1 MNKAAIISILLLML
15 GVSCARAAEL
25 IGIKTDTG
33 FLLLNQDP
41 GNYFSI
47 EIQASEMPA
56 LGHFIVGKNQ
66 LQITSTLV
74 SDFLDD
80 PTAVNDARDVLEK
93 HAESEKAYIEKNV
106 VHAPL
111 ALKSHYENG
120 SLYWTAKGSKSE
132 FRVCTTLHNQTVT
145 MLSAIILDSASAE
158 AVLIMQQN
166 AWATLNFRDT
176 PWSVSEIEALSNRYR
191 SKH

>member
-56 LGHFIVGKNQ
+56 LGHFIVRKNQ

-93 HAESEKAYIEKNV
+93 KAESKKVYIKKKV
-106 VHAPL
+106 SHAPPPQ
-111 ALKSHYENG
+111 KSHYENVPL
-120 SLYWTAKGSKSE
+120 SWRAKGSKP
-132 FRVCTTLHNQTVT
+132 
-145 MLSAIILDSASAE
+145 
-158 AVLIMQQN
+158 
-166 AWATLNFRDT
+166 NFRFCPPLHT
-176 PWSVSEIEALSNRYR
+176 QT
-191 SKH
+191 